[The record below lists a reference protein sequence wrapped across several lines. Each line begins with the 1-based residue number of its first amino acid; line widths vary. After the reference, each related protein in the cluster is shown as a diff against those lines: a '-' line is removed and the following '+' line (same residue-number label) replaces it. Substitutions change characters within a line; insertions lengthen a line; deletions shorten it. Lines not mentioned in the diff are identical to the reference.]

1 MYDDPPTATAPRQQ
15 DQKQQKSA
23 PMTVNLPPSQGDPV
37 DAEEAIKPNKSA
49 YVPKEQTDVDPGSS
63 LQEIIEKFFFVADE
77 LGEPVKVSR
86 ERNIVSLQYPDDS
99 MVRVTFEHRGG
110 RHGGISTTPLDDE
123 NAEQKNKA
131 FGNAQKREHEAIE
144 EVKKRKEVSIKGEK
158 EQEVKAKGEA
168 QHKEEEER
176 KKQQDQHKLK
186 DDPKQDP
193 RYQQQSP
200 QQPRPQQPQRPP
212 QQQPPS
218 QPQQTPPPQQRK

>member
-1 MYDDPPTATAPRQQ
+1 MYDDPPAATASKKESQ
-15 DQKQQKSA
+15 
-23 PMTVNLPPSQGDPV
+23 MTVNLPPTQGDPV

-49 YVPKEQTDVDPGSS
+49 YTPKEQTDIDPGSS
-63 LQEIIEKFFFVADE
+63 LQEIIEKLFFVADE

-99 MVRVTFEHRGG
+99 MVRVSFEHRGG

-123 NAEQKNKA
+123 NAENKNKA
-131 FGNAQKREHEAIE
+131 FGNAQKREKEAIE

-168 QHKEEEER
+168 QHKEEE

-193 RYQQQSP
+193 RQQQS
-200 QQPRPQQPQRPP
+200 QPQRPP
-212 QQQPPS
+212 QQPPQAQQQPPRPPQQ
-218 QPQQTPPPQQRK
+218 QPQQPPRK